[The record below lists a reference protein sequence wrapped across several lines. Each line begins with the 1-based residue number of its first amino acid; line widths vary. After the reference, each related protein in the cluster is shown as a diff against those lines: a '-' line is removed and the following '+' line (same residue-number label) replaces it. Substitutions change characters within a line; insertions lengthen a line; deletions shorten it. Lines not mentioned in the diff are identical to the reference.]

1 MPGQSPHEPL
11 LHCEILGY
19 TASKPKGPVLEN
31 TTSEA
36 VAAPTDSGVLSR
48 PNFRELV
55 RQHPHGFGRDGLTRK
70 DGRTASDVFSTSRP
84 PAALENANG
93 GFPCHS
99 RRSQDHDCTHGAQ
112 IRAQPRQPGHH
123 PHHQPTA
130 VLAAFNACNLAS
142 CYIERGNFA
151 AARRK
156 LAQALASV
164 NQLAE
169 G

>member
-1 MPGQSPHEPL
+1 M
-11 LHCEILGY
+11 
-19 TASKPKGPVLEN
+19 TAITARKSTPNQARPATIP
-31 TTSEA
+31 TTN
-36 VAAPTDSGVLSR
+36 L
-48 PNFRELV
+48 
-55 RQHPHGFGRDGLTRK
+55 
-70 DGRTASDVFSTSRP
+70 
-84 PAALENANG
+84 
-93 GFPCHS
+93 
-99 RRSQDHDCTHGAQ
+99 
-112 IRAQPRQPGHH
+112 
-123 PHHQPTA
+123 TA